1 LDRLPDSAVARGAL
15 PWYRHFHVWLLI
27 AFPALSVAGGI
38 ATLWLAFR
46 TDDGLVAD
54 DYYRQ
59 GMEINLRMERDRNAQ
74 AAGLEADVVV
84 EPDAGRIRVLLNA
97 APGFEAPPRLSLS
110 FMHPTRAGLDRTVT
124 LDAAGPM
131 VYEGALPV
139 LGAARWYA
147 LVEADD
153 WRLVKIV
160 DRR

>member
-1 LDRLPDSAVARGAL
+1 LPGARGAL

-59 GMEINLRMERDRNAQ
+59 GMEINLRMARDRNAQ
-74 AAGLEADVVV
+74 AAGLEANLVL
-84 EPDAGRIRVLLNA
+84 EPGAGRIRVLLNA
-97 APGFEAPPRLSLS
+97 APGFRMPPQLSLS
-110 FMHPTRAGLDRTVT
+110 FMHPTRAGLDHAVS

-131 VYEGALPV
+131 FYEGALPD
-139 LGAARWYA
+139 LEPARWYA
-147 LVEADD
+147 VIEADD

>member
-1 LDRLPDSAVARGAL
+1 LDRLPDSSGARGAL

-59 GMEINLRMERDRNAQ
+59 GMEINLRMERDRHAV
-74 AAGLEADVVV
+74 AAGLDADL
-84 EPDAGRIRVLLNA
+84 EFERASGRIRVALRA
-97 APGFEAPPRLSLS
+97 RQGFPQPEVLRLS
-110 FMHPTRAGLDRTVT
+110 FMHPTRAGLDRTVR

-131 VYEGALPV
+131 FYEGALPE
-139 LGAARWYA
+139 LEPARWYA
-147 LVEADD
+147 VIEADD
-153 WRLVKIV
+153 WRLVKVI